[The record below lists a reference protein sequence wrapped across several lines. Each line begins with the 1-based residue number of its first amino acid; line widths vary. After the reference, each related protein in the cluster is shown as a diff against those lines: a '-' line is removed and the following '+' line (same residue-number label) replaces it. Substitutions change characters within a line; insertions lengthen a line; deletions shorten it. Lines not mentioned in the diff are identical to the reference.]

1 MSALKWQG
9 WLVALVFVAGLLVF
23 APLGLYVWAGGRPA
37 VRSAEAAREDV
48 RITGCRIDP
57 ASRRVVASVEAVNGF
72 PEQGAYVVTV
82 EFREQPPP
90 ARDGSARPASPAGPA
105 GPAAPGSP
113 DGVGP
118 AVPDSMDGP
127 AGPAAPDTPDG
138 VGPAVP
144 GSPAGPAGPAAPGS
158 PVVRGPQ
165 ALARIPGVP
174 AAGTERGEVVGPVW
188 PPAVIPWCGIAAADF
203 APDPPFA
210 LSLGLRPRPHAS
222 NADEA
227 AFAAARHL

>member
-37 VRSAEAAREDV
+37 ARSAEAAPDDV

-57 ASRRVVASVEAVNGF
+57 TSRRVVASVEAVNGF

-82 EFREQPPP
+82 EFREQPPA
-90 ARDGSARPASPAGPA
+90 ARDGSAGPAARPGSRNGSA

-113 DGVGP
+113 NGAGP
-118 AVPDSMDGP
+118 AVRPGS
-127 AGPAAPDTPDG
+127 PDG
-138 VGPAVP
+138 GAGPAVP
-144 GSPAGPAGPAAPGS
+144 GSPD
-158 PVVRGPQ
+158 VRGPQ

-174 AAGTERGEVVGPVW
+174 PAGTEWGEVVGPVW

-210 LSLGLRPRPHAS
+210 RSLGLRPRPRAS
-222 NADEA
+222 NAGEA
-227 AFAAARHL
+227 GFAAARHL